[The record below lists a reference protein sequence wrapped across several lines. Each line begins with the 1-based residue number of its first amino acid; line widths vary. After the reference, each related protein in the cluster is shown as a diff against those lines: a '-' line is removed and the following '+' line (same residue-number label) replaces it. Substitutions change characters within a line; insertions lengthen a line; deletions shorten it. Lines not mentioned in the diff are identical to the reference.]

1 MMKRIL
7 IVFVPLLVLFAACTS
22 DISQLNIET
31 KRPAAVPA
39 PTLFSNAVKTLAGT
53 LASASVN
60 TNVFRFTVSHWAM
73 AVYQDEAQYDF
84 NTRAIPNGW
93 WTTMYRDVIADLRES
108 ARLIN
113 ADATLAPA
121 EKANKLAILD
131 IMEVYTYSILV
142 NTFGNIPYSESINAS
157 ILFPKYDDA
166 KTVTADLMA
175 RLNKDI
181 ASINPSAT
189 SFAAGEDLV
198 YKGSASK
205 WVKFANTLRF
215 KLGMVLA
222 DVDAATAKTA
232 AESSDAGAIS
242 AAADNGL
249 FTFLS
254 ASPNQNPLYVDIVTG
269 GRQDYIAA
277 KDLMDKLLG
286 WNDPRTSAFFS
297 KNNSGAYAGG
307 IVGKVNT
314 FVDFSRAGAK
324 VIDAAAPYVLADYV
338 ETEFLRAEAKERG
351 FSVAGTA
358 ETHYNNAI
366 TASILYWGG
375 TAADAA
381 AYLAQPDVAYS
392 TAAGDWKQK
401 IGTQKW
407 IALYNRPYEGWVEI
421 RRLDQ
426 PKIAAPVNAKLTSFP
441 TRFSYP
447 SFEQTLNGAN
457 YTAAASAVGGDL
469 YTTKLFWDKN

>member
-1 MMKRIL
+1 MKRIL
-7 IVFVPLLVLFAACTS
+7 LIFVPLLLLAGACTD
-22 DISQLNIET
+22 DISSLNVET

-39 PTLFSNAVKTLAGT
+39 PTLFSNAVKTLAGS

-84 NTRAIPNGW
+84 NTRNIPQGW
-93 WTTMYRDVIADLRES
+93 WTTMYRDVITDLRES
-108 ARLIN
+108 TKLIN
-113 ADATLAPA
+113 ADATLSAG
-121 EKANKLAILD
+121 EKANKLAIND

-142 NTFGNIPYSESINAS
+142 NTFGNIPYKESLDAS
-157 ILFPKYDDA
+157 KLFPVYDDA
-166 KTVTADLMA
+166 KTVSADLLN
-175 RLNKDI
+175 RLNADI
-181 ASINPSAT
+181 TKLNT
-189 SFAAGEDLV
+189 AAVGYSSSEDLV
-198 YKGSASK
+198 YKGSVAK

-215 KLGMVLA
+215 KLGMVLV
-222 DVDAATAKTA
+222 DVDAATAKSA
-232 AESSDAGAIS
+232 AETSDAGAIT

-249 FTFLS
+249 FAYLS
-254 ASPNQNPLYVDIVTG
+254 ASPNQNPLYTDIVLG

-277 KDLMDKLLG
+277 KDLMDYLLG
-286 WNDPRTSAFFS
+286 WNDPRTSKYFS
-297 KNNSGAYAGG
+297 KNNAGNYAGG
-307 IVGKVNT
+307 IVGKANT

-324 VIDAAAPYVLADYV
+324 VIDAADPYVLADYT

-351 FSVAGTA
+351 FTISGTA
-358 ETHYNNAI
+358 EQHYNNAI
-366 TASILYWGG
+366 TSSILYWGG
-375 TAADAA
+375 TAAEAA
-381 AYLAQPDVAYS
+381 AYLAQPSVAYS

-426 PKIAAPVNAKLTSFP
+426 PKIATPVNAKSGFP

-447 SFEQTLNGAN
+447 QNEQTLNGAN
-457 YTAAASAVGGDL
+457 YTAASSAIGGDVV
-469 YTTKLFWDKN
+469 TTKLFWDKN

>member
-1 MMKRIL
+1 MKKIL
-7 IVFVPLLVLFAACTS
+7 LAIVPAMLIFASCTE

-31 KRPAAVPA
+31 KKPAAVPA
-39 PTLFSNAVKTLAGT
+39 PTLFSNAVKTLAGS

-84 NTRAIPNGW
+84 STRAIPQGW
-93 WTTMYRDVIADLRES
+93 WTTMYRDVLADLNES
-108 ARLIN
+108 SRLIA
-113 ADATLAPA
+113 ADKSLSAG
-121 EKANKLAILD
+121 EQANKLAIND
-131 IMEVYTYSILV
+131 IMAVYTYSVLV
-142 NTFGNIPYSESINAS
+142 NTFGNVPYSEALNSKN
-157 ILFPKYDDA
+157 LFPKYDDA
-166 KTVTADLMA
+166 ATVSKDLLN
-175 RLNKDI
+175 RLNADI
-181 ASINPSAT
+181 SKLSTASAGYAS
-189 SFAAGEDLV
+189 GEDLV
-198 YKGSASK
+198 YKGSVAK
-205 WVKFANTLRF
+205 WIKFANTLRM

-222 DVDAATAKTA
+222 DVDASTAKA
-232 AESSDAGAIS
+232 AVEASDAGAIS

-249 FTFLS
+249 FAYLT

-297 KNNSGAYAGG
+297 KNNAGNYAGG
-307 IVGKVNT
+307 IVGKTNT

-324 VIDAAAPYVLADYV
+324 VILPEAPYVLADYT

-351 FSVAGTA
+351 WNVAGSA
-358 ETHYNNAI
+358 ETHYNNAVKSSI
-366 TASILYWGG
+366 TYWGG
-375 TAADAA
+375 AAADADT
-381 AYLAQPDVAYS
+381 YLAQTDVAYA

-407 IALYNRPYEGWVEI
+407 IALYNRPYEGWTEL
-421 RRLDQ
+421 RRLDY
-426 PKIAAPVNAKLTSFP
+426 PKITAPVGAKSGFP

-447 SFEQTLNGAN
+447 LNEQTLNGAN
-457 YTAAASAVGGDL
+457 YTAAASAIGGDVV
-469 YTTKLFWDKN
+469 TTKLFWDKN